1 LTRMAGSLGSER
13 GSRLEVGLGLLD
25 LTDEAGD
32 LRVGVGGRPAGP
44 LEEDDPAELLLQV
57 ADALLGL
64 RVVDLLLTGGNP
76 FLGLLTGLPG
86 GILGLVEEAHLF
98 SLSRCE
104 PGYPAR
110 RRSFAGGL
118 RRPPPLVPSRQCP
131 RRRRGGLSGRRRQG
145 HRAGARCV
153 LGRGRPGLPGD
164 PPADRAAS
172 RLRIVPIRGV
182 RPPGGTVAG
191 ERREPSLSL
200 LFPLRS

>member
-153 LGRGRPGLPGD
+153 TPADRTHPGRSPTRRHGRGRAAGTLSFTPLSTPVVTPGC
-164 PPADRAAS
+164 
-172 RLRIVPIRGV
+172 
-182 RPPGGTVAG
+182 
-191 ERREPSLSL
+191 RRNW
-200 LFPLRS
+200 